1 MTDRQVRLSKTVSHA
16 LRHEPASY
24 GLVPDENGWVE
35 VEALLAALAKSGWP
49 GLGEDDLHEMTAR
62 SPKKRHEIVAGRIRA
77 RHGHSIAV
85 QLGVPAS
92 RPPDLLHHGTQAATV
107 PLILE
112 QGLRPMRRRQV
123 HLSTTQSQAV
133 EVARRHGPDPV
144 VLVVR
149 AGAAHAAGV
158 AFHDVGNAVWLADA
172 VPPAFVEAP
181 EGQGRAVRSG

>member
-1 MTDRQVRLSKTVSHA
+1 MSDSSVRLSKTVSHA
-16 LRHEPASY
+16 LRHDPAAY

-35 VEALLAALAKSGWP
+35 VSVLLTALADDGWP
-49 GLGEDDLHEMTAR
+49 GLAEADLHEMIAR

-85 QLGVPAS
+85 QLGVPPS
-92 RPPDLLHHGTQAATV
+92 RPPDLLYHGTQAATV
-107 PLILE
+107 PLIVE
-112 QGLRPMRRRQV
+112 QGLRPMRRQQV
-123 HLSTTQSQAV
+123 HLSTTRSQAV

-149 AGAAHAAGV
+149 AGVAHAAGV

-172 VPPAFVEAP
+172 VPSTFVDAP
-181 EGQGRAVRSG
+181 TGRGRAARPE